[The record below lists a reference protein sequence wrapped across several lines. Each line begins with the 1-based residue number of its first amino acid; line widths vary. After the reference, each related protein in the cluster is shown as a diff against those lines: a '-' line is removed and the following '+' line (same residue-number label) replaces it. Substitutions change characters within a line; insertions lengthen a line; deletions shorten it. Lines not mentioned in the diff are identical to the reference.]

1 MKQSVRAL
9 LAALLCAGPPQVS
22 RAATDA
28 ANLVANPGFEDD
40 ARQPIRWMFKAE
52 GGAQGGG
59 AVVAAPVHAGAYAF
73 RVRKTGGRGFFT
85 LTLRDRAP
93 VMPGKQYEAR
103 ARLHVADA
111 SFGAKAYLMV
121 RQFPKD
127 GDRYLSPNLFS
138 PNDQRPAIRC
148 RPGEWVVRSQVF
160 TARPRAATADITL
173 VVAGNPC
180 TVVWDDIYLGPPL
193 PWPRRTPPLSPPE
206 LASEADVFS
215 RLAARPNA
223 AAEVRSDNGQPVLRI
238 NGKPVAPLFHLM
250 CFWRP
255 LTSYNRDFARAGV
268 HVHVCPIP
276 LAPYLRDGTHLWKGP
291 GQYDFRPADAVLMHA
306 LRGDPDGYLV
316 PDLCLIGA
324 WPGWGDAHPDE
335 VCQDSRGRR
344 AIGKFVHNTRYGD
357 KLEGPLE
364 FWCPS
369 LYSAVYRQDGSEV
382 IRAYVEH
389 LRTTPL
395 FKAVL
400 GFSIT
405 GGDDG
410 QFSLWRRSG
419 PEHEPDYSPAARKAF
434 RAWLKARYGT
444 EAALR
449 RAWRQPTATFAEA
462 RLPTPE
468 ERRAP
473 GRVFRDPRRDMPVV
487 DYSQF
492 LSEGTCDLV
501 RAFAGTAKKAAGK
514 PVFCTTYWG
523 AHLMG
528 ASLNHAASRRLMRTP
543 EIDIIHAPA
552 GYGPWRRPGMP
563 GACNTT
569 PGSLRLHNKLFLQ
582 ELDLRTFTRSCRSAA
597 SAWFLA
603 QARNPDEFRAIHR
616 RETGMMYAAGMGAWY
631 YDMAGGWFHDPDIMR
646 DIADVHT
653 WFSRNPQRRG
663 GRESDLA
670 VIADEE
676 STHWVCGS
684 ARSILYTALSRNREA
699 LALSGAPYTLF
710 ELGDLE
716 RPELRR
722 FRVILFLNAWR
733 LTDRQ
738 VRFIESTLKRD
749 GRTLVWMFA
758 PGYIGDDGFSIKQTQ
773 RLVGMNLDMS
783 PAPTTLECEAVQG
796 DHPLTRGLLP
806 VQGYTA
812 RASKFRVTDR
822 NVIPLAR
829 YIGDGEIATAA
840 RVFPQWRSV
849 YIASPGGLGP
859 VLLNNVARWAGAY
872 VCTTPGDAVYLDGR
886 LLCVHGVRG
895 GRRIFRLPRRATVID
910 LFTGQVLARDT
921 DRFEAHIP
929 LQQTRWFELRR

>member
-1 MKQSVRAL
+1 MKWTMPVKL
-9 LAALLCAGPPQVS
+9 FAALWVGVSQPS
-22 RAATDA
+22 RAATVA
-28 ANLVANPGFEDD
+28 ANLLANPGFESDP
-40 ARQPIRWMFKAE
+40 RQPAGWVFKAE
-52 GGAQGGG
+52 GGAQGAA
-59 AVVAAPVHAGAYAF
+59 AVVAAPVHAGAHAF
-73 RVRKTGGRGFFT
+73 RVQKTGGRGFFT
-85 LTLRDRAP
+85 LTLRRRVP
-93 VMPGKQYEAR
+93 VTPGQQYEAR
-103 ARLHVADA
+103 ARLHVAEA
-111 SFGAKAYLMV
+111 FFGAKAYLMV

-127 GDRYLSPNLFS
+127 GVKYLPPNMFS

-148 RPGEWVVRSQVF
+148 RPGEWVLRSQIF
-160 TARPRAATADITL
+160 TARPRATTADVTL
-173 VVAGNPC
+173 VVSGNPS
-180 TVVWDDIYLGPPL
+180 TVVWDDLYLGPPL
-193 PWPRRTPPLSPPE
+193 PWPRKTLPLSPPE
-206 LASEADVFS
+206 LTSETEVLA
-215 RLAARPNA
+215 RLAARPA
-223 AAEVRSDNGQPVLRI
+223 AVAGLRTESGRPVLRI

-255 LTSYNRDFARAGV
+255 FTSYNRDFARAGV

-276 LAPYLRDGTHLWKGP
+276 LAPYTRDGTHLWKGP

-335 VCQDSRGRR
+335 ICQDSRGLR
-344 AIGKFVHNTRYGD
+344 AIGKFVHNTRYGK
-357 KLEGPLE
+357 KLKDPME

-369 LYSAVYRQDGSEV
+369 YYSTVYRRDGAEV
-382 IRAYVEH
+382 VRAYVEH
-389 LRTTPL
+389 LRTTPF
-395 FKAVL
+395 FKAVV

-419 PEHEPDYSPAARKAF
+419 PAHEPDYSPAARHAF
-434 RAWLKARYGT
+434 RAWLKARYGA
-444 EAALR
+444 EDALR
-449 RAWRQPTATFAEA
+449 RAWRQPTVTFAQA

-473 GRVFRDPRRDMPVV
+473 GRVFRDPLRDTPVV
-487 DYSQF
+487 DYARF

-501 RAFAGTAKKAAGK
+501 RAFAGAAKKAAGK

-603 QARNPDEFRAIHR
+603 QARDLDEFRAIHR
-616 RETGMMYAAGMGAWY
+616 RETGMMYTAGMGAWY
-631 YDMAGGWFHDPDIMR
+631 YDMAGGWFHDPGIMR
-646 DIADVHT
+646 DIAEVRN
-653 WFSRNPQRRG
+653 WFARSPDGHDDRHSG
-663 GRESDLA
+663 LA

-676 STHWVCGS
+676 STHWICDS

-699 LALSGAPYTLF
+699 LALSGVPYTLF

-738 VRFIESTLKRD
+738 LRFIESNLKRD

-758 PGYIGDDGFSIKQTQ
+758 PGYIGDNGLSIEQTQ
-773 RLVGMNLDMS
+773 RLVGMRLDLS
-783 PAPTTLECEAVQG
+783 PAPTTLECEAVPG

-806 VQGYTA
+806 RQGVSA
-812 RASKFRVTDR
+812 RACKFWITDR
-822 NVIPLAR
+822 RVVPLAR
-829 YIGDGEIATAA
+829 YAGSGELATAA
-840 RVFPQWRSV
+840 RAFDQWRSV

-872 VCTTPGDAVYLDGR
+872 VCTTPGDAVYLSGR

-895 GRRIFRLPRRATVID
+895 GRRTFRLPRRATVID
-910 LFTGQVLARDT
+910 LPAQKTLARDT
-921 DRFEAHIP
+921 DRFEADIP
-929 LQQTRWFELRR
+929 LQKTRWFELRW